1 MLTPGQILPLR
12 IEKPAAGGR
21 MIARVDGQVVLVL
34 GAIPGEQ
41 VSARIERVGR
51 GVAYADVV
59 AIDQASDDRRAVDAD
74 PLCGGCLYAHVT
86 YARQLE
92 IKSLVIQDAFARI
105 GHLALPS
112 APVVSGSPEAGYRMR
127 AKLHVREGRIGL
139 FREGTHEICETRP
152 TRQLR
157 DDTCD
162 VLDRLEAGLRS
173 LGMAGVREIDVSENL
188 DASQRVVHLERAT
201 AAAPRELSGLGLSEG
216 LTGLT
221 VWSPTS
227 GFARVAVVRGD
238 PHVVDALH
246 MGDVEI
252 RLRRH
257 VLAFFQGN
265 RFLLPSLV
273 SHVVSHVAQGD
284 HVVDL
289 YAGTGLFS
297 VAAARARG
305 ARVTAVEGD
314 PTGAH
319 DLAFNAASIAVSTA
333 VSTDG
338 HVSAVHQSVE
348 AFVAARHESP
358 AVLIVDP
365 PRTGMSK
372 EALRGAI
379 GLRASTIVYV
389 SCDVAT
395 LARDARQLI
404 DASYSLERVDA
415 FDLFPNTPHV
425 ESVATFRLR

>member
-1 MLTPGQILPLR
+1 MLTPGQILPLT

-41 VSARIERVGR
+41 VSARVERVGR
-51 GVAYADVV
+51 GVAYAEVV
-59 AIDQASDDRRAVDAD
+59 AIDQASDDRRRVDAD

-105 GHLALPS
+105 GHLPLPS

-127 AKLHVREGRIGL
+127 ARLHVRDGRIGF
-139 FREGTHEICETRP
+139 FREGTHEICEARP

-162 VLDRLEAGLRS
+162 VLDRLAAGLRS
-173 LGMAGVREIDVSENL
+173 LGMAGVREIEVSENL
-188 DASQRVVHLERAT
+188 DASQRVVHLERTT
-201 AAAPRELSGLGLSEG
+201 ASAPRELSGLGLSEG

-221 VWSPTS
+221 VWSPTA
-227 GFARVAVVRGD
+227 GPARVAVVRGD
-238 PHVVDALH
+238 AHVVDAFAV
-246 MGDVEI
+246 GDVEI

-273 SHVVSHVAQGD
+273 SHVVAHVGEGD

-297 VAAARARG
+297 VAAARTRG

-314 PTGAH
+314 PTGAN
-319 DLAFNAASIAVSTA
+319 DLAFNAASSTA
-333 VSTDG
+333 ASDG
-338 HVSAVHQSVE
+338 RVSAVHQSVE
-348 AFVAARHESP
+348 AFVASRHEPPS
-358 AVLIVDP
+358 VLIVDP
-365 PRTGMSK
+365 PRTGLSK
-372 EALRGAI
+372 EALGGAVR
-379 GLRASTIVYV
+379 LRASTIVYV

-395 LARDARQLI
+395 LARDARLLV

-425 ESVATFRLR
+425 ESVATFRMR

>member
-1 MLTPGQILPLR
+1 MLVPGQILSLR

-41 VSARIERVGR
+41 VSARVERVGR

-59 AIDQASDDRRAVDAD
+59 AIEHASDDRRAVDAD

-112 APVVSGSPEAGYRMR
+112 AAVVSGSPEAGYRMR
-127 AKLHVREGRIGL
+127 AKLHVRDARIGF
-139 FREGTHEICETRP
+139 FREGTHEICEARP

-162 VLDRLEAGLRS
+162 VLDRLAAGLRS
-173 LGMAGVREIDVSENL
+173 LGMAGVREVEVSENL
-188 DASQRVVHLERAT
+188 DASQRVVHLERTT
-201 AAAPRELSGLGLSEG
+201 AAGPRELSGLGLSDG

-221 VWSPTS
+221 VWTPTS
-227 GFARVAVVRGD
+227 GARVAVVMGD
-238 PHVVDALH
+238 PHVVDALPI
-246 MGDVEI
+246 GDVEI

-273 SHVVSHVAQGD
+273 SHVVSHVATGD

-305 ARVTAVEGD
+305 ALVTAVEGD
-314 PTGAH
+314 PTSAN
-319 DLAFNAASIAVSTA
+319 DLAFNAASSAD
-333 VSTDG
+333 STDG

-348 AFVAARHESP
+348 AFVAVPHEQPS
-358 AVLIVDP
+358 VLIVDP

-372 EALRGAI
+372 DALRGAI

-395 LARDARQLI
+395 LARDARLLV
-404 DASYSLERVDA
+404 DAGYALEHVEA

-425 ESVATFRLR
+425 ESVATFRIR